1 MTNACDLPKRLS
13 RETVF
18 ESEYLNLHID
28 RVRQPN
34 GFVIERFHFVE
45 YPRPA
50 VGVVVED
57 ELGRVVLVR
66 VPRYTINSCSWSI
79 PAGGVDD
86 GEDPLIAA
94 KREVHEETGFES
106 SEHRLV
112 YSYYPQDG
120 SSNKHFLIVFCRAGE
135 QTGTFDPDEISEV
148 GWFTRDEV
156 EQLIDRGE
164 LEDGLGLTAL
174 LMWLRESGCLSLS

>member
-1 MTNACDLPKRLS
+1 MTDACDLPQRLS
-13 RETVF
+13 RETIL

-34 GFVIERFHFVE
+34 GFVIERFHYVE

-66 VPRYTINSCSWSI
+66 VPRYTINSCTWSV
-79 PAGGVDD
+79 PAGGVDE
-86 GEDPLIAA
+86 GEDTLLAA
-94 KREVHEETGFES
+94 EREAREETGFES
-106 SEHRLV
+106 SEHRLI
-112 YSYYPQDG
+112 YSYYPQAG
-120 SSNKHFLIVFCRAGE
+120 SSNKHFLVVFCKAGE

-148 GWFTRDEV
+148 GWFTRDEI
-156 EQLIDRGE
+156 ERMIDLGE
-164 LEDGLGLTAL
+164 IEDGLGLTAL
-174 LMWLRESGCLSLS
+174 LMWLRESSRS